1 MFTFLLPDTAPYR
14 YWKLNTTAT
23 LGGGSAPVNYV
34 DIRYIVGATAFPTVN
49 MTTDSAPSP
58 LVASASSTNGSFSL
72 GPFEA
77 FDGDAG
83 TYWIS
88 NSTPPAWIAIDLGST
103 GLIRPTGIRITPR
116 ASRSPTEFQV
126 LASNTGAF
134 AGEERTIYSVTGL
147 TTGWTDEVAR
157 TITF

>member
-1 MFTFLLPDTAPYR
+1 MFTFLLPDTTPYR

-23 LGGGSAPVNYV
+23 LAGGSAPVNYV
-34 DIRYIVGATAFPTVN
+34 DIRYMVAGVAYPTVN
-49 MTTDSAPSP
+49 MTADNLPSP
-58 LVASASSTNGSFSL
+58 LVASASSTNASGSL
-72 GPFEA
+72 GPYQA

-88 NSTPPAWIAIDLGST
+88 DSTPPAWIAIDFGA
-103 GLIRPTGIRITPR
+103 GRLIRPTAIRITPR
-116 ASRSPTEFQV
+116 ASRAPTAFQV

-134 AGEERTIYSVTGL
+134 AGEERTIYSITGL
-147 TTGWTDEVAR
+147 TTGWTDDVAR